1 MKTKN
6 TALASAIL
14 TAVILMTACG
24 NDSGRSSK
32 TAAPQNSISL
42 NNSTVSSANAPSSND
57 TNNSEEAAA
66 TDFEYKIENSGVTL
80 TKYIG
85 KNSTLILPS
94 QIEGKDVKKLAF
106 SFLRSDEEEVVSTLI
121 MSDTITALNIDLF
134 QGSKTLKSITFSKGL
149 KSIDKRV
156 CQDASALE
164 SIVLPDGLEVIE
176 HAAFNNCDAL
186 KSVVVPDSVKECSA
200 NSFFA
205 CEALETITYKG
216 KTYGRKEFD
225 SFYDAV
231 RNQQ

>member
-14 TAVILMTACG
+14 TAVMFMTACG
-24 NDSGRSSK
+24 SDGGKSSG
-32 TAAPQNSISL
+32 TAAPANSVAVS
-42 NNSTVSSANAPSSND
+42 SPAVSSASTPG
-57 TNNSEEAAA
+57 NNGGEASE
-66 TDFEYKIENSGVTL
+66 TDFEYKIENGGVTL
-80 TKYIG
+80 TKYTG
-85 KNSTLILPS
+85 KESTLILPS
-94 QIEGKDVKKLAF
+94 QIDGKDVKKLAF
-106 SFLRSDEEEVVSTLI
+106 SFLRSKEEEVVSTLI

-134 QGSKTLKSITFSKGL
+134 QGSRTLKSITFSKGL

-164 SIVLPDGLEVIE
+164 TIILPDGLEVIE

-205 CEALETITYKG
+205 CEALESITYKG

-225 SFYDAV
+225 SFYSAV